1 MELLF
6 LHDSLDHPGRSP
18 QCTFSLFDHPTL
30 LSLEI
35 LTQGF
40 LDELGKLFILLGC
53 QDLQLSDDF
62 LF

>member
-1 MELLF
+1 
-6 LHDSLDHPGRSP
+6 
-18 QCTFSLFDHPTL
+18 L